1 VNWEEPID
9 AAGLSDTGMRRLNNQ
24 DSFAVVA
31 ATSPEKWRQ
40 RGHVY
45 MVADGMGAHAVGE
58 LASKMA
64 CENIPH
70 NYAKVRDLSPEE
82 AIVRAYREVGTLIH
96 GKATAN
102 RDFHGMGT
110 TCSTLVLLPAG
121 AMIAHVGDSRIYRV
135 RGERIEQLTFDHSL
149 VWELVRQKHL
159 TSDQASKA
167 IPRNVITRSLGPDP
181 MVEVDV
187 RGPYPVR
194 PGDAYLICSDGLSG
208 PIGDPELGAIV
219 RSFRPDQACP
229 YLIHLANLRGGM
241 DNITAVIVRVGPWV
255 EPGDSGEC
263 GLMPGDTP
271 GPKRSGFRL
280 GNLFGSFQRRTARS
294 EPITEEIHRAAD
306 CPVDEP
312 LLNRLSDEIRQT
324 QAMAIDQGW
333 KMEEGWSTLASLRRK
348 AEEERAAGK
357 TRKALQCLC
366 EAVVLLGQAGR
377 LHRKERGPNGHH

>member
-1 VNWEEPID
+1 
-9 AAGLSDTGMRRLNNQ
+9 
-24 DSFAVVA
+24 
-31 ATSPEKWRQ
+31 
-40 RGHVY
+40 
-45 MVADGMGAHAVGE
+45 MGAHAVGE

-70 NYAKVRDLSPEE
+70 NYAKVRHLSPQE

-110 TCSTLVLLPAG
+110 TCSTLVLLPDG

-194 PGDAYLICSDGLSG
+194 PGDAFLICSDGLSG
-208 PIGDPELGAIV
+208 PIADPELGAFV
-219 RSFRPDQACP
+219 RSFRPERAGAMLLQ
-229 YLIHLANLRGGM
+229 LANLRGGM
-241 DNITAVIVRVGPWV
+241 DNITAVIARIGPWA
-255 EPGDSGEC
+255 EPDDSGESAV
-263 GLMPGDTP
+263 LPGQAP
-271 GPKRSGFRL
+271 GKRRSGFSL
-280 GNLFGSFQRRTARS
+280 GGFLGSFQRRSSRDEA
-294 EPITEEIHRAAD
+294 ITEEIHRTAD
-306 CPVDEP
+306 CPVDDA
-312 LLNRLSDEIRQT
+312 LLSRLGDDVRRV
-324 QAMAIDQGW
+324 QATAVEQSWALDWSQLATL
-333 KMEEGWSTLASLRRK
+333 KRKCEED
-348 AEEERAAGK
+348 RAAGRF
-357 TRKALQCLC
+357 TRALGWMG
-366 EAVVLLGQAGR
+366 ESIVLLGLAGR
-377 LHRKERGPNGHH
+377 VHRKERGPNGNQ